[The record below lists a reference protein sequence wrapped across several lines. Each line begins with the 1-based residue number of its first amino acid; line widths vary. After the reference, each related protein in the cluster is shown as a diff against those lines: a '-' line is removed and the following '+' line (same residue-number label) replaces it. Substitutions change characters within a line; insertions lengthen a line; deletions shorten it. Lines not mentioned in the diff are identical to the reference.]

1 MARNE
6 YEAQVAVFEWAALY
20 ESKYPDLWFLNGSM
34 MGGTKIEP
42 KLLNKLKKA
51 GMKKAKP
58 DINLPV
64 ARGGYIGL
72 WIEMK
77 RRGGPDPRQDQIE
90 WLIRLSGAGH
100 LALCCKG
107 SDAAIRMI
115 KRYVTGKII
124 KGESQNGIKNK
135 KSRGVHPN

>member
-77 RRGGPDPRQDQIE
+77 RRGGPGPRQDQIE
-90 WLIRLSGAGH
+90 WLERLGRAGH
-100 LALCCKG
+100 YPVCCKG
-107 SDAAIRMI
+107 SDAAIR
-115 KRYVTGKII
+115 II
-124 KGESQNGIKNK
+124 KQYLEGKFIKK
-135 KSRGVHPN
+135 GKVDG